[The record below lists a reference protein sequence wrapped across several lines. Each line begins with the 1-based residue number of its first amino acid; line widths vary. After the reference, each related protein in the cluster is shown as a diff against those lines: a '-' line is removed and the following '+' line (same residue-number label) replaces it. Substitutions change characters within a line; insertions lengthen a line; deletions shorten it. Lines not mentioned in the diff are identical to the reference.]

1 MLDAALTVLL
11 PSAEGDAVK
20 QVLLAAAA
28 GERPD
33 DYQQQMG
40 WVLIALQNAFY
51 HLLAGNTVGYA
62 LNETIRQGGD
72 TDTNACIAGAL
83 VGAVDSII
91 RLEWEQLGPL
101 LSCRA
106 HPQSLRPRPM
116 ACWPDDAGVLAQH
129 LLMLGADNLC

>member
-1 MLDAALTVLL
+1 LAVLL
-11 PSAEGDAVK
+11 PSADGDAVK

-33 DYQQQMG
+33 DYLRQMG

-51 HLLAGNTVGYA
+51 HLLAGNNVGHA

-83 VGAVDSII
+83 LGAVDGIA
-91 RLEWEQLGPL
+91 RLDWAQLAPS

-116 ACWPDDAGVLAQH
+116 VCWPDDAGVLAQR
-129 LLMLGADNLC
+129 LLVLGADGSC